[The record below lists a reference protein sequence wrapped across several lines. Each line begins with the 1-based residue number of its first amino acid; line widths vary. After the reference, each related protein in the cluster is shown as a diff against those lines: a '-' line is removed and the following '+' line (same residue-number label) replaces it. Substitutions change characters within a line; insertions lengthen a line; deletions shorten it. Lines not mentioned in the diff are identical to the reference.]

1 MVLPIVAPAPLVVL
15 HAEAFRDVFENRR
28 QFEHFRN
35 YLTGLMVLNNKSL
48 SNLSRCL
55 IESADKTNLSRFLSQ
70 AP

>member
-55 IESADKTNLSRFLSQ
+55 IESADKTNLLRFLSQ